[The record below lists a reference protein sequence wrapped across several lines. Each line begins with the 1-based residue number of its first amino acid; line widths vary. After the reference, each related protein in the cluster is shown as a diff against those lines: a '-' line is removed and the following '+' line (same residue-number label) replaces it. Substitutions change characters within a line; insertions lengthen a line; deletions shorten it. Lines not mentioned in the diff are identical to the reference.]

1 MKLSQS
7 DYFLLF
13 TASFSLVGI
22 LTPLMRR
29 VALAYGV
36 IDTPTEAHKTHK
48 NPIPYLGGVAI
59 VLGVL
64 VVSYG
69 ASLLSNFSAST
80 FWLASSVL
88 VPALVMAIVGLI
100 DDLRQLTPKTRFI
113 VQNAMG
119 IFSAV
124 ILIATDTIGTPT
136 GSLVVD
142 ITVTVLWIVG
152 LTNAINFF
160 DNLDGGASGTVAIS
174 SAFLFLLAYQNE
186 QILIAALS
194 LVLAGATLGFLMWNR
209 PPARIYM
216 GDAGALFLGFL
227 IASLTI
233 RLEPNP
239 INRWASFAVPVFLVA
254 IPILDTT
261 VVVIKRLSRG
271 ISPFQGGR
279 DHLSHRLIRFGLNKV
294 QTFFTLNAL
303 TVFFGALAICISNA
317 SYEKEAYVLILGSAT
332 WILLGVFF
340 SKRRDA

>member
-29 VALAYGV
+29 VALTYGV
-36 IDTPTEAHKTHK
+36 IDAPTEAHKTHK

-100 DDLRQLTPKTRFI
+100 DDMRRLSPWSRFI
-113 VQNAMG
+113 VQSAIG
-119 IFSAV
+119 VFSAV
-124 ILIATDTIGTPT
+124 VLVTTDTIGSPT
-136 GSLVVD
+136 GSSIID
-142 ITVTVLWIVG
+142 IAVTVFWIVG

-174 SAFLFLLAYQNE
+174 SAFLFLLAYQNG
-186 QILIAALS
+186 QVLIGALA
-194 LVLAGATLGFLMWNR
+194 LVVAGATLGFLIWNR

-216 GDAGALFLGFL
+216 GDAGALFLGL
-227 IASLTI
+227 LLASLTI

-239 INRWASFAVPVFLVA
+239 INKWASFAVPIFLVA
-254 IPILDTT
+254 IPILDTS
-261 VVVIKRLSRG
+261 VVVAKRLVRG

-279 DHLSHRLIRFGLNKV
+279 DHLSHRLMRLGLDKRQAV
-294 QTFFTLNAL
+294 ICLWLLTF
-303 TVFFGALAICISNA
+303 FFGALTWVISNS
-317 SYEKEAYVLILGSAT
+317 SYDKEGIVTIFGALIWTISFIYFARQAD
-332 WILLGVFF
+332 F
-340 SKRRDA
+340 